1 MSVEDESE
9 MNIHKTARIAQGA
22 IVYGDVSVGEKSNIW
37 YHAVVRGDSDS
48 ITIGKYSNVQDNCTV
63 HVDTGHPVE
72 IGDYV
77 TIGHGAVVHGCKIG
91 NRCLIGMGA
100 IILNDAVIE
109 DDCVIGAG
117 ALIAQEKTIP
127 KGSLVVGNPGRV
139 MRSVSEEEKQH
150 VIDNALH
157 YAQTEFGI

>member
-1 MSVEDESE
+1 
-9 MNIHKTARIAQGA
+9 MNIDKTARIAQGA

-77 TIGHGAVVHGCKIG
+77 TVGHGAVIHGCKIG

-117 ALIAQEKTIP
+117 ALIAQGKTIP

-150 VIDNALH
+150 VMDNALH
-157 YAQTEFGI
+157 YAETEFGI

>member
-117 ALIAQEKTIP
+117 ALIAQGKTIP

-139 MRSVSEEEKQH
+139 MRSVSEEEKQQ

>member
-117 ALIAQEKTIP
+117 ALIAQGKTIP

-139 MRSVSEEEKQH
+139 MRSVSEEEKKH
-150 VIDNALH
+150 VMDNALH

>member
-117 ALIAQEKTIP
+117 ALIAQGKTIP

>member
-1 MSVEDESE
+1 MK
-9 MNIHKTARIAQGA
+9 IHETARIAQGA
-22 IVYGDVSVGEKSNIW
+22 VVYGDVSVGEKTSIW
-37 YHAVVRGDSDS
+37 YNAVVRGDSDS

-117 ALIAQEKTIP
+117 ALIAQGKTIP

>member
-117 ALIAQEKTIP
+117 ALIAQGKTIP

-139 MRSVSEEEKQH
+139 MRSVSEEETQH

-157 YAQTEFGI
+157 YVQTEFGI

>member
-117 ALIAQEKTIP
+117 ALIAQGKTIP

-157 YAQTEFGI
+157 YVQTEFGI